1 MNFPDVEKM
10 VIGFLQSRVTVPIR
24 TTVPKTRPT
33 KFLRIYANGGA
44 AQNRIVERALITV
57 DAWASDSVEA
67 HDLAQVARHAFLNEA
82 TGMPLVRRVE
92 EQTRPYSTPDPDSGT
107 PIYRFSVM
115 LTVRASRH

>member
-1 MNFPDVEKM
+1 MSFPDVEQM
-10 VIGFLQSRVTVPIR
+10 VIGFLQPRVPVPIR
-24 TTVPKTRPT
+24 TVVPKNRP
-33 KFLRIYANGGA
+33 KNFLRIYANGGA

-57 DAWASDSVEA
+57 DAWAADSVVA
-67 HDLAQVARHAFLNEA
+67 HDLAQAARRAFLNDA

-92 EQTRPYSTPDPDSGT
+92 EQARPYFTPDPDSGT